1 MSNEQLMK
9 VIVSLGALGYR
20 VVSVSPQF
28 SEGDSLGNKYE
39 TRRTVLVIGPADPD
53 KPGASLR

>member
-28 SEGDSLGNKYE
+28 GEGDSLGNKYE
-39 TRRTVLVIGPADPD
+39 TGRTILVISPVE
-53 KPGASLR
+53 KVSQ